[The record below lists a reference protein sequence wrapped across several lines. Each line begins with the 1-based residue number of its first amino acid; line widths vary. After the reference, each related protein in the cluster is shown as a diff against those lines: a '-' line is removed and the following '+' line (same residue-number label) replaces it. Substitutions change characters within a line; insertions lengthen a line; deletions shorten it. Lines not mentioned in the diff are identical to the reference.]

1 MSSQRKIGSP
11 RVIGCVFGMLLSGYF
26 TLSVNAQ
33 VAFTD
38 ITEQAGIGHHQF
50 EVYEGLLGGGVC
62 VFDVNNDGWEDF
74 FLTSG
79 LGTDRLYLNK
89 GDGTFE
95 DIYQKSGLV
104 VTGDYVTQGAASAD
118 VNRDGWLDLLVSTIA
133 TSDTSQ
139 QIPRAENLLFI
150 NNGNSTFRDATVE
163 YRLDQLQ
170 SFSTGLCFGDFNID
184 GYPDVY
190 IGNYFLEY
198 EGKLSA
204 INDATIVNA
213 NSTARGYLLLNEGG
227 RYFRNVYEDFGLSY
241 RGFGFGAV
249 FTDYDNDS
257 DVDLFVNHDFG
268 FKATPNKL
276 LRNEYPSD
284 KFEDVSE
291 EVGMDLKLNSMGT
304 AVGDYNGDGL
314 LDYYVTN
321 IRFNRLMMNQGSGKP
336 FVDKSKEQGMD
347 FISISWGANFVDFD
361 HDQDLDLFVANGD
374 LNPNCVPLASFYFE
388 NQNGVFKDRAPELKL
403 NDYGLGRGSAVFDM
417 DNDGDLDIVLV
428 NQKPVLDYPVVS
440 ETRLYRNDSKA
451 VDGGRNWLK
460 VALKGTD
467 AELHGLGSRVEVMA
481 GGVKMMREI
490 DGGSSHLSQNSVVAH
505 FGLGSASVAD
515 SVIVTWL
522 GGKRQVLVNQAANQ
536 LITVTEEESKGLGW
550 PLMVGLGFLTALLA
564 AFVLRY
570 FK

>member
-1 MSSQRKIGSP
+1 
-11 RVIGCVFGMLLSGYF
+11 
-26 TLSVNAQ
+26 
-33 VAFTD
+33 
-38 ITEQAGIGHHQF
+38 
-50 EVYEGLLGGGVC
+50 
-62 VFDVNNDGWEDF
+62 
-74 FLTSG
+74 
-79 LGTDRLYLNK
+79 
-89 GDGTFE
+89 
-95 DIYQKSGLV
+95 
-104 VTGDYVTQGAASAD
+104 